1 MDSSCDHS
9 VVLCIWHLVIVGR
22 LQGRWVLLCCCL
34 SINFCAMC
42 FGVFV
47 INLAKWCNSHF
58 RDSEELD
65 EVEAEL
71 VGKFHHYILLFYG
84 LHFELLIGKFY
95 PIYRMLPLRVTKV
108 NLKLYLRSVHQ
119 SYSLAEYFF
128 FHNYVIIHLD
138 DVENRN
144 HEWERK

>member
-1 MDSSCDHS
+1 
-9 VVLCIWHLVIVGR
+9 VTTLLFFVFGIWSLWEGFKEDGYCSAVAFQ
-22 LQGRWVLLCCCL
+22 LT
-34 SINFCAMC
+34 FCVMC

-47 INLAKWCNSHF
+47 INLAKRCNSHF

-71 VGKFHHYILLFYG
+71 VGKFHHYIMLFYG
-84 LHFELLIGKFY
+84 LHFEFLIGKFY

-128 FHNYVIIHLD
+128 LS
-138 DVENRN
+138 
-144 HEWERK
+144 